1 MVSLSLPVL
10 SWALLLHGSLEAL
23 GDAFIADLNAAQ
35 ELKSSTERKE
45 KALESMES
53 IFFLCKS
60 DAALTVPFVFG
71 QSACVFENTARGAFG
86 KG

>member
-23 GDAFIADLNAAQ
+23 GDVFIADLNAAQ

-53 IFFLCKS
+53 IFF
-60 DAALTVPFVFG
+60 P
-71 QSACVFENTARGAFG
+71 
-86 KG
+86 